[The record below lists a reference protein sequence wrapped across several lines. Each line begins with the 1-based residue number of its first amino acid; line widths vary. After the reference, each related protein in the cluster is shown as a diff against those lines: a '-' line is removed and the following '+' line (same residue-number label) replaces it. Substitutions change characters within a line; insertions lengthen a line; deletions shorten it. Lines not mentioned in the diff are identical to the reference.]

1 MSFSGLLKKICHVA
15 DREIDYLFFRR
26 FVSWREV
33 HRHHRKRYSNDAPRA
48 VNTKRTVV
56 FMADG
61 FRRSSGLAD
70 RLRGIVSLFGYCTDH
85 GLDFRIYFTHPFLL
99 SRYMI
104 PADYDWR
111 FSADQMCWNSADARA
126 FHLVTVNNDNR
137 SREIRYQRR
146 RLSKCLSNEKIMQ
159 AHVYTAFDCED
170 ERFDVLF
177 KRLFRP
183 APKVQAIVDEIK
195 QRLGDDYISVSA
207 RFMELLGDFVEP
219 KQARVPLDATAQ
231 RRLMDACI
239 EAISRLRSADVK
251 VLLTSDSMKF
261 LRYASER
268 LDFVEY
274 IEGDVC
280 HISVDN
286 PDRDAADLKTFA
298 DFFAIAGAA
307 ESYLLLGPGMYPSN
321 FSKRAAQAD
330 GHKFRT
336 VRVSVA
342 PDEVVN

>member
-1 MSFSGLLKKICHVA
+1 MSFSGLLKKLLHVA
-15 DREIDYLFFRR
+15 DREVDYLFFRR

-33 HRHHRKRYSNDAPRA
+33 HRHHRKRYGKDAPRA
-48 VNTKRTVV
+48 RNTTRTVV

-70 RLRGIVSLFGYCTDH
+70 RLRGIVSLFGYCLDH

-99 SRYMI
+99 SRYMV
-104 PADYDWR
+104 PAEYDWR
-111 FSADQMCWNSADARA
+111 ITADQMCWNSTDARA

-137 SREIRYQRR
+137 TREIRYQRR
-146 RLSKCLSNEKIMQ
+146 RLKRCLGDEKLRQ

-170 ERFDVLF
+170 ERFDILF

-183 APKVQAIVDEIK
+183 APKVETMVDEVK
-195 QRLGDDYISVSA
+195 HRLGDDYISVSA

-219 KQARVPLDATAQ
+219 KQARVPLDAAAQ
-231 RRLMDACI
+231 TRLMEACAD
-239 EAISRLRSADVK
+239 AISRLRKTGGK
-251 VLLTSDSMKF
+251 VLLTSDSVKF
-261 LRYASER
+261 LRYASGR
-268 LDFVEY
+268 LDFVDF

-330 GHKFRT
+330 GHKFE
-336 VRVSVA
+336 VVPVSV
-342 PDEVVN
+342 DTYDVVK